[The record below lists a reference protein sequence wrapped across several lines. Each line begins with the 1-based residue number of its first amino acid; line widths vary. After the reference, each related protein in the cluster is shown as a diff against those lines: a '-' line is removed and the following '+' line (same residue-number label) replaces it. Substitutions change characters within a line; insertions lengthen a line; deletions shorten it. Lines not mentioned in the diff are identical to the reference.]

1 MKYSDVQDTVELR
14 LKMRM
19 LRVKM
24 PVNGVVRTLYVD
36 EWKTVGQLM
45 GEICPQLRIT
55 NNLNFCLARQPR
67 EVVRSVTSK
76 AKTRK
81 EISRSVQSEETTGEV

>member
-1 MKYSDVQDTVELR
+1 M
-14 LKMRM
+14 KMRM
-19 LRVKM
+19 LKVKM

-36 EWKTVGQLM
+36 EAKTVGQLM

-55 NNLNFCLARQPR
+55 NNLNFCLAREP

-81 EISRSVQSEETTGEV
+81 EISRSVQSEETTGEVW